1 MHEEKMNCCIPEWK
15 DPCNCHDT
23 PNFCPPPK
31 PPFCPQPPVPSV
43 VQGVSLYEAMQD
55 LNNRVNICIDT
66 YNHVMAENYRTLR
79 NLEKQ
84 AEENGA
90 YYGSCD
96 VYVEEGYSAEE
107 SAAYKIIHK
116 KVVDRRGEP
125 IRLEL
130 HFAYNNTT
138 NSKIEQTIDSASKIE
153 FADKIVIAQPKT
165 DKGWYGNVIWHGA
178 PLPSDPEASLY
189 SVGFTRS
196 GQMKVY
202 SNSVSADR
210 MISDGIENSIGCSGV
225 LVQNGEITDSAW
237 YENIPNYNIQ
247 SSRVLLG
254 QNFTTQEVMI
264 FVTGKENDETKQG
277 MTSLRCAQILKDYGC
292 NLVVEVGEGLSAG
305 AMDKGSLMFTPE
317 NKQMPNAYAFWYISR
332 KCYYKNDYERELAE
346 LVQNYGACIW
356 QGYLNKENILD
367 LRNDLNTEIEE
378 RKNADSVLQDNIDKE
393 QARAEEAERV
403 LQENIDKEQARAE
416 AAEDLLDKAIKA
428 EQARAE
434 ERENEIEANLNTEI
448 DRAKE
453 AERVLQANLD
463 KETAER
469 KAEDSVLSE
478 RINAEQERAEAA
490 ETTLQANIEKE
501 ENRATEAER
510 VLQANINKE
519 QARAENAEQTL
530 QTNIDKEVSRA
541 TTAEDLLDKAIKAE
555 QARAEERE
563 NEIEANLNTEIDRAK
578 EAERVLQANLDKETA
593 ERKAEDSV
601 LSERI
606 NAEQERAEA
615 AETTLQANIEKEEN
629 RATEAERVLQAN
641 INKEQAR
648 AENAE
653 QTLQTNIDKEVSRAT
668 TAEDNL
674 RDSLSAEA
682 TARINADNDLQ
693 SKIEQETTERKA
705 ADNVL
710 QENITKE
717 ETARISAVNAVQS
730 NLDEEIDNR
739 KAADQELE
747 TRINGTITA
756 LTTRV
761 TTLETN
767 VKNLQDLTVTLQEQM
782 TALDTTVSSLSNLIS
797 TIETALNNVKTDVNN
812 IKIELAGIKDG
823 SIDLPYIKRV
833 DGTGTGTHHLENLI
847 ISGDETVD
855 SLEVLTTCTVPEPTA
870 DSNAAT
876 KKYVDEKVYLLH
888 NLNFCNTIK
897 GWTFPTGFNTEYTIL
912 TTDYDPVKAKK
923 AEIIKLS
930 VPDSVGISFIT
941 LVKGYNSNFYGNGMF
956 WNYGQNAY
964 VNQTVELRF
973 AVDNA
978 AVLSFRHGN
987 TCSEPPTKD
996 YNLANKKYVDDNYLP
1011 LAGGTMAT
1019 SETNPAT
1026 ITWDMSNVNKANR
1039 APFINVDCSSWK
1051 DSETNYFSIK
1061 GTNLAGNEVE
1071 LFMNKNDLYI
1081 QNNTRN
1087 YNMKMGAAGITLNRE
1102 SSQNCFITAT
1112 NNNLRIDGLITPALD
1127 NQAANKKYVDD
1138 KVNAFKNITVTSES
1152 PNNYNAVV
1160 EWDGSSNLTLPEN
1173 VNFSTP
1179 ILLVWLP
1186 LYDKNNEDVSTY
1198 VPIYASHPIPALPID
1213 YYASTARVGISTGA
1227 NIDVKI
1233 DYSNGSITLQPIK

>member
-1 MHEEKMNCCIPEWK
+1 MHDEKMNCCIPDWK

-43 VQGVSLYEAMQD
+43 VQGMSLYEAMQD
-55 LNNRVNICIDT
+55 LSNRVNICIDT

-90 YYGSCD
+90 YYGPCD

-254 QNFTTQEVMI
+254 QNFTTQEVMFFI
-264 FVTGKENDETKQG
+264 TGKENDENKQG

-292 NLVVEVGEGLSAG
+292 NLVVEIGEGLSAG
-305 AMDKGSLMFTPE
+305 AMDKGSLLFTPE

-434 ERENEIEANLNTEI
+434 ERENTIEANLNTEI
-448 DRAKE
+448 NRAKE
-453 AERVLQANLD
+453 AERVLQENLD

-501 ENRATEAER
+501 ET
-510 VLQANINKE
+510 
-519 QARAENAEQTL
+519 
-530 QTNIDKEVSRA
+530 
-541 TTAEDLLDKAIKAE
+541 
-555 QARAEERE
+555 
-563 NEIEANLNTEIDRAK
+563 
-578 EAERVLQANLDKETA
+578 
-593 ERKAEDSV
+593 
-601 LSERI
+601 
-606 NAEQERAEA
+606 
-615 AETTLQANIEKEEN
+615 

-693 SKIEQETTERKA
+693 SKIEQESTERKA

-767 VKNLQDLTVTLQEQM
+767 VKNLQDLTVTLQQQM

-812 IKIELAGIKDG
+812 IKIEIAGIKDG
-823 SIDLPYIKRV
+823 SVDLPYIKRV

-855 SLEVLTTCTVPEPTA
+855 SLEVLTNCTVPEPTA

-876 KKYVDEKVYLLH
+876 KKYVDEKVYLLY

-912 TTDYDPVKAKK
+912 ATDYDPVKAKK

-930 VPDSVGISFIT
+930 VPDRVGISFIT
-941 LVKGYNSNFYGNGMF
+941 LVKGYSNNFYGNGMF

-964 VNQTVELRF
+964 VNQTVELAF
-973 AVDNA
+973 AIDNA

-987 TCSEPPTKD
+987 TCSEAPTKD
-996 YNLANKKYVDDNYLP
+996 YNLANKKYVDDKTDAYLP

-1026 ITWDMSNVNKANR
+1026 ITWDMSNVTKENR

-1061 GTNLAGNEVE
+1061 GTNLGGNEIE

-1127 NQAANKKYVDD
+1127 TQAANKKYVDD
-1138 KVNAFKNITVTSES
+1138 QVNAFKNITVLSENQ
-1152 PNNYNAVV
+1152 NNYNAVL
-1160 EWDGSSNLTLPEN
+1160 EWDGSTDLTLPEQ

-1179 ILLVWLP
+1179 IMLLWLP
-1186 LYDKNNEDVSTY
+1186 LYNKLNEEVSTY
-1198 VPIYASHPIPALPID
+1198 VPIYKSQPVPMLPAK
-1213 YYASTARVGISTGA
+1213 YYAPTAKVGISTGA
-1227 NIDVKI
+1227 NIDVHI
-1233 DYSNGSITLQPIK
+1233 DDSDGSISLIPIK

>member
-1 MHEEKMNCCIPEWK
+1 MHDKYFDEFK
-15 DPCNCHDT
+15 PCEHDDFKHCDCHDT
-23 PNFCPPPK
+23 PNFCPPPQ

-43 VQGVSLYEAMQD
+43 VQGMSLYNVVND
-55 LNNRVNICIDT
+55 LSRRVNVCIDT
-66 YNHVMAENYRTLR
+66 YNHVMAENYKTLR

-84 AEENGA
+84 AEENGS
-90 YYGSCD
+90 YYGNCE
-96 VYVEEGYSAEE
+96 VWIEEGYSAEE

-116 KVVDRRGEP
+116 NVVDRRGEP

-138 NSKIEQTIDSASKIE
+138 NSKIEQSIDSASKIE
-153 FADKIVIAQPKT
+153 LADKIFIAQPKT

-202 SNSVSADR
+202 SNSVSVDR
-210 MISDGIENSIGCSGV
+210 MISDGIENSMGCSGV

-237 YENIPNYNIQ
+237 YENIPDYNIQ
-247 SSRVLLG
+247 SSRILLG

-264 FVTGKENDETKQG
+264 FVTGKENDENKQG

-292 NLVVEVGEGLSAG
+292 NLVVEIGEGLNAG
-305 AMDKGSLMFTPE
+305 AMDKGSLLFTPE

-332 KCYYKNDYERELAE
+332 KCYYRNDYERELAE
-346 LVQNYGACIW
+346 LVQNYGACMW

-367 LRNDLNTEIEE
+367 LRDDLNTEIEE
-378 RKNADSVLQDNIDKE
+378 RKNADSVLQGNIDKE

-403 LQENIDKEQARAE
+403 LQENIDKEQERAE

-434 ERENEIEANLNTEI
+434 GRENEIETNLNAEI
-448 DRAKE
+448 TRAKE
-453 AERVLQANLD
+453 AERVLQENIDKEQARAEAAETLLQQNLD

-469 KAEDSVLSE
+469 KAEDSKLSE

-490 ETTLQANIEKE
+490 ETLLQSNIEKE

-510 VLQANINKE
+510 VLQSNINKE
-519 QARAENAEQTL
+519 QARAEAAEQAL

-541 TTAEDLLDKAIKAE
+541 TTAEDA
-555 QARAEERE
+555 
-563 NEIEANLNTEIDRAK
+563 
-578 EAERVLQANLDKETA
+578 
-593 ERKAEDSV
+593 
-601 LSERI
+601 
-606 NAEQERAEA
+606 
-615 AETTLQANIEKEEN
+615 
-629 RATEAERVLQAN
+629 
-641 INKEQAR
+641 
-648 AENAE
+648 
-653 QTLQTNIDKEVSRAT
+653 
-668 TAEDNL
+668 L

-739 KAADQELE
+739 KAADQALE
-747 TRINGTITA
+747 TRINATITA
-756 LTTRV
+756 LTARV
-761 TTLETN
+761 ETLEGNIVTLTSLTN
-767 VKNLQDLTVTLQEQM
+767 KLQEQM

-812 IKIELAGIKDG
+812 IKLEILGIKDG

-855 SLEVLTTCTVPEPTA
+855 SLDVLTSCTVPEPTA

-876 KKYVDEKVYLLH
+876 KKYVDDKVYNYINN
-888 NLNFCNTIK
+888 NLIDTIK
-897 GWTFPTGFNTEYTIL
+897 LWVYPTNYNQEIAL
-912 TTDYDPVKAKK
+912 TDYGVTTEVQNKFKK
-923 AEIIKLS
+923 AAFINVKLPAKTGTENYAS
-930 VPDSVGISFIT
+930 LAVQYD
-941 LVKGYNSNFYGNGMF
+941 
-956 WNYGQNAY
+956 NYGTATSAVGQAKIFANNQNAY
-964 VNQTVELRF
+964 VDVIITISF
-973 AVDNA
+973 DNWGMTINPDWHHMFTNPEKEYDA
-978 AVLSFRHGN
+978 
-987 TCSEPPTKD
+987 
-996 YNLANKKYVDDNYLP
+996 ANKQYVDDKVGAYLP

-1026 ITWDMSNVNKANR
+1026 INWDMTKVSKANR
-1039 APFINVDCSSWK
+1039 APFINVDCSNWSGTDAK
-1051 DSETNYFSIK
+1051 YFSVK
-1061 GTNLAGNEVE
+1061 GTNLGSNNMEFCMDING
-1071 LFMNKNDLYI
+1071 LQLK
-1081 QNNTRN
+1081 NNTQN
-1087 YNMKMGAAGITLNRE
+1087 SSVNMQGGGIVLTRE
-1102 SSQNCFITAT
+1102 ESQNCAIEAT
-1112 NNNLRIDGLITPALD
+1112 NNNLLIRGLKTPTLD

-1138 KVNAFKNITVTSES
+1138 QVSAFKNIAVVSK
-1152 PNNYNAVV
+1152 NQVNYNAVI
-1160 EWDGSSNLTLPEN
+1160 EWNGSSRLTLPEK

-1179 ILLVWLP
+1179 IMFLWLP
-1186 LYDKNNEDVSTY
+1186 LYDKTEQYVSAFAPIFKSQAVPMLPAEY
-1198 VPIYASHPIPALPID
+1198 VTIP
-1213 YYASTARVGISTGA
+1213 TKVGTNKNT
-1227 NIDVKI
+1227 NIDIKI
-1233 DYSNGSITLQPIK
+1233 GYADDGTITLIPLK

>member
-1 MHEEKMNCCIPEWK
+1 MHDKFFDEFK
-15 DPCNCHDT
+15 PCDRDEFNQCDCHDT
-23 PNFCPPPK
+23 PNFCPPPQ
-31 PPFCPQPPVPSV
+31 PPFCPQPPAPSV
-43 VQGVSLYEAMQD
+43 VQGMSLYEVVND
-55 LNNRVNICIDT
+55 LSRRVNVCIDT
-66 YNHVMAENYRTLR
+66 YNHVMAENYKTLR

-84 AEENGA
+84 AEENGS
-90 YYGSCD
+90 YYGNCE
-96 VYVEEGYSAEE
+96 VWVEEGYSAEE

-138 NSKIEQTIDSASKIE
+138 NSKIEQSIDSASKIE
-153 FADKIVIAQPKT
+153 LADKIIIAQPKT

-202 SNSVSADR
+202 SNSASVDR
-210 MISDGIENSIGCSGV
+210 MISDGIENSMGCSGV

-237 YENIPNYNIQ
+237 YENIPDYNIQ

-264 FVTGKENDETKQG
+264 FVTGKENDESKQG

-292 NLVVEVGEGLSAG
+292 NLVVEIGEGLNAG
-305 AMDKGSLMFTPE
+305 AMDKGSLLFTPE

-332 KCYYKNDYERELAE
+332 KCYYRNDYERELAE
-346 LVQNYGACIW
+346 LVQNYGACMW

-367 LRNDLNTEIEE
+367 LRDDLNTEIEE

-434 ERENEIEANLNTEI
+434 GRENEIETNLNTEI
-448 DRAKE
+448 TRAKE
-453 AERVLQANLD
+453 AERVLQENIDKEQARAEAAETLLQQNLD

-469 KAEDSVLSE
+469 KAEDSKLSE

-490 ETTLQANIEKE
+490 ETLLQSNIEKE
-501 ENRATEAER
+501 EKRATEAER
-510 VLQANINKE
+510 VLQANIDKE
-519 QARAENAEQTL
+519 QARAEAAEQTL

-541 TTAEDLLDKAIKAE
+541 TTAEDA
-555 QARAEERE
+555 
-563 NEIEANLNTEIDRAK
+563 
-578 EAERVLQANLDKETA
+578 
-593 ERKAEDSV
+593 
-601 LSERI
+601 
-606 NAEQERAEA
+606 
-615 AETTLQANIEKEEN
+615 
-629 RATEAERVLQAN
+629 
-641 INKEQAR
+641 
-648 AENAE
+648 
-653 QTLQTNIDKEVSRAT
+653 
-668 TAEDNL
+668 L

-693 SKIEQETTERKA
+693 SKIEQESTERKA

-739 KAADQELE
+739 KAADQALE
-747 TRINGTITA
+747 TRINATITA
-756 LTTRV
+756 LTARV
-761 TTLETN
+761 ETLEGNIVTLTSLTN
-767 VKNLQDLTVTLQEQM
+767 KLQEQM

-812 IKIELAGIKDG
+812 IKLELIGIKDG
-823 SIDLPYIKRV
+823 SVDLPYIKRV

-855 SLEVLTTCTVPEPTA
+855 SLDVLTSCTVPEPTA
-870 DSNAAT
+870 NTNAAT
-876 KKYVDEKVYLLH
+876 KKYVDDKVYNYINN
-888 NLNFCNTIK
+888 NLINTIK
-897 GWTFPTGFNTEYTIL
+897 LWSYPANYNQEIALTDYGV
-912 TTDYDPVKAKK
+912 TTDVQNKFKK
-923 AEIIKLS
+923 AAFINIKLPAKTGTENYAS
-930 VPDSVGISFIT
+930 LAVQ
-941 LVKGYNSNFYGNGMF
+941 YN
-956 WNYGQNAY
+956 NYGDPTSAVGQGKIFAGNQNAY
-964 VNQTVELRF
+964 ADVIITI
-973 AVDNA
+973 
-978 AVLSFRHGN
+978 SFDRWVMSISPDWHHMFTN
-987 TCSEPPTKD
+987 PEKEYD
-996 YNLANKKYVDDNYLP
+996 AANKQYVDDKADGYLP

-1019 SETNPAT
+1019 SETNSAT
-1026 ITWDMSNVNKANR
+1026 INWDMSNVAVASR
-1039 APFINVDCSSWK
+1039 APFIIVDCSRWTN
-1051 DSETNYFSIK
+1051 SETKYFIIK
-1061 GTNLAGNEVE
+1061 GTNLGGNEIE
-1071 LFMNKNDLYI
+1071 LFMTKYGLFLK
-1081 QNNTRN
+1081 NNTKD
-1087 YNMKMGAAGITLNRE
+1087 YSMEMGAGGITFTRE
-1102 SSQNCFITAT
+1102 TSQNCYISAT
-1112 NNNLRIDGLITPALD
+1112 NNNLRIDGLITPALA

-1138 KVNAFKNITVTSES
+1138 QVAAFKNIVVLSEDQD
-1152 PNNYNAVV
+1152 NYNAVLA
-1160 EWDGSSNLTLPEN
+1160 WDGSSALTLPVE

-1179 ILLVWLP
+1179 ILLLRLP
-1186 LYDKNNEDVSTY
+1186 LYDKLDQDVNTF
-1198 VPIYASHPIPALPID
+1198 VPIFASQPVPTLPAI
-1213 YYASTARVGISTGA
+1213 YYGSTAKVGISTGT
-1227 NIDVKI
+1227 NIDVAI
-1233 DYSNGSITLQPIK
+1233 SDSSGSITLTPLK

>member
-1 MHEEKMNCCIPEWK
+1 MHDNKMDCGMPEWN

-43 VQGVSLYEAMQD
+43 VQGMSLYEAMQD
-55 LNNRVNICIDT
+55 LSNRVNICIDT

-84 AEENGA
+84 AEENGS
-90 YYGSCD
+90 YYGPCD
-96 VYVEEGYSAEE
+96 IYVEEGYSAEE

-138 NSKIEQTIDSASKIE
+138 NSKIEQSIDSASKIE
-153 FADKIVIAQPKT
+153 LADKIFIAQPKT

-202 SNSVSADR
+202 SNSVTADR
-210 MISDGIENSIGCSGV
+210 MISDGIENSMGCSGV

-237 YENIPNYNIQ
+237 YENIPDYNIQ

-264 FVTGKENDETKQG
+264 FVTGKENDENKQG

-292 NLVVEVGEGLSAG
+292 NLVVEISEGLNAG
-305 AMDKGSLMFTPE
+305 AMDKGSLLFTPE
-317 NKQMPNAYAFWYISR
+317 DKQMPNAYAFWYISR
-332 KCYYKNDYERELAE
+332 KCHYRNDYERELAE
-346 LVQNYGACIW
+346 LVQNYGACMW

-378 RKNADSVLQDNIDKE
+378 RKNADGVLQENIDKE

-403 LQENIDKEQARAE
+403 LQENIDKEQQRAE

-434 ERENEIEANLNTEI
+434 GRENEIESNLNTEI
-448 DRAKE
+448 TRAKE
-453 AERVLQANLD
+453 AERVLQENIDKEQARAEAAETLLQQNLD

-469 KAEDSVLSE
+469 KAEDSKLSE
-478 RINAEQERAEAA
+478 RINTEQERAEAA
-490 ETTLQANIEKE
+490 EALLQSNIEKE
-501 ENRATEAER
+501 ETRATEAER

-519 QARAENAEQTL
+519 QARAEAAEQTL

-541 TTAEDLLDKAIKAE
+541 TTAEDA
-555 QARAEERE
+555 
-563 NEIEANLNTEIDRAK
+563 
-578 EAERVLQANLDKETA
+578 
-593 ERKAEDSV
+593 
-601 LSERI
+601 
-606 NAEQERAEA
+606 
-615 AETTLQANIEKEEN
+615 
-629 RATEAERVLQAN
+629 
-641 INKEQAR
+641 
-648 AENAE
+648 
-653 QTLQTNIDKEVSRAT
+653 
-668 TAEDNL
+668 L

-682 TARINADNDLQ
+682 TARINADNELQ

-717 ETARISAVNAVQS
+717 ETARVSAVNAVQS

-739 KAADQELE
+739 KAADQALE
-747 TRINGTITA
+747 IRINATITA

-812 IKIELAGIKDG
+812 IKIEIAGIKDG
-823 SIDLPYIKRV
+823 SVDLPYIKRV

-855 SLEVLTTCTVPEPTA
+855 SLEVLTSCSVPEPTA
-870 DSNAAT
+870 DTNAAT
-876 KKYVDEKVYLLH
+876 KKYVDDK
-888 NLNFCNTIK
+888 
-897 GWTFPTGFNTEYTIL
+897 TG
-912 TTDYDPVKAKK
+912 A
-923 AEIIKLS
+923 
-930 VPDSVGISFIT
+930 
-941 LVKGYNSNFYGNGMF
+941 
-956 WNYGQNAY
+956 
-964 VNQTVELRF
+964 
-973 AVDNA
+973 
-978 AVLSFRHGN
+978 
-987 TCSEPPTKD
+987 
-996 YNLANKKYVDDNYLP
+996 YLP

-1019 SETNPAT
+1019 SETNSAT
-1026 ITWDMSNVNKANR
+1026 ITWDMNNVNIANR
-1039 APFINVDCSSWK
+1039 APFISVDCSNWK
-1051 DSETNYFSIK
+1051 NSETKYFTIK
-1061 GTNLAGNEVE
+1061 GTNLGGNEVE
-1071 LFMNKNDLYI
+1071 LFMSKQGLYI
-1081 QNNTRN
+1081 ENNSKN
-1087 YNMKMGAAGITLNRE
+1087 YSMNMGAAGITLNRE
-1102 SSQNCFITAT
+1102 TSQDCTISAT
-1112 NNNLRIDGLITPALD
+1112 NNNLRVRGLQAPYFDTDAATKKYVDDKVYNYIDNNLINTIKLWTYPTNYNQEITLTDYGVTADVQNNFKKAAFINVKLPAKTGTD
-1127 NQAANKKYVDD
+1127 NYASLAVQHNNNGTATSAVGQAKIFANNQNAYADVIITISFDNWTMSINPDWHHMFTNPEKDYDAANKKYVDD
-1138 KVNAFKNITVTSES
+1138 KVAAFKNITVISENQ
-1152 PNNYNAVV
+1152 NNYNAVL
-1160 EWDGSSNLTLPEN
+1160 EWDGTSDLTLPEN

-1179 ILLVWLP
+1179 IMLLRLP
-1186 LYDKNNEDVSTY
+1186 LYNKQDEDVSTF
-1198 VPIYASHPIPALPID
+1198 VPIYASQPVPMLPAK
-1213 YYASTARVGISTGA
+1213 YYSTTTKVGISTGT
-1227 NIDVKI
+1227 NIDVQI
-1233 DYSNGSITLQPIK
+1233 DDSDGSITLTPIK

>member
-416 AAEDLLDKAIKA
+416 A
-428 EQARAE
+428 
-434 ERENEIEANLNTEI
+434 
-448 DRAKE
+448 
-453 AERVLQANLD
+453 
-463 KETAER
+463 
-469 KAEDSVLSE
+469 
-478 RINAEQERAEAA
+478 
-490 ETTLQANIEKE
+490 
-501 ENRATEAER
+501 
-510 VLQANINKE
+510 
-519 QARAENAEQTL
+519 
-530 QTNIDKEVSRA
+530 
-541 TTAEDLLDKAIKAE
+541 AEDLLDKAIKAE

>member
-43 VQGVSLYEAMQD
+43 VQGMSLYEAMQD
-55 LNNRVNICIDT
+55 LSNRVNICIDT

-416 AAEDLLDKAIKA
+416 A
-428 EQARAE
+428 
-434 ERENEIEANLNTEI
+434 
-448 DRAKE
+448 
-453 AERVLQANLD
+453 
-463 KETAER
+463 
-469 KAEDSVLSE
+469 S
-478 RINAEQERAEAA
+478 
-490 ETTLQANIEKE
+490 
-501 ENRATEAER
+501 
-510 VLQANINKE
+510 
-519 QARAENAEQTL
+519 
-530 QTNIDKEVSRA
+530 
-541 TTAEDLLDKAIKAE
+541 EDLLDKAIKAE

-847 ISGDETVD
+847 IGGDETVD

-876 KKYVDEKVYLLH
+876 KKYVDEKVYLLY

-964 VNQTVELRF
+964 VNQTVELSF

-1198 VPIYASHPIPALPID
+1198 VPIYASHPIPALPIA

-1233 DYSNGSITLQPIK
+1233 DYSNGLITLQPIK

>member
-1 MHEEKMNCCIPEWK
+1 MHDEKMNCCVPDWK

-43 VQGVSLYEAMQD
+43 VQGMSLYEAMQD
-55 LNNRVNICIDT
+55 LSNRVNICIDT

-90 YYGSCD
+90 YYGPCD

-202 SNSVSADR
+202 SNSVTADR

-225 LVQNGEITDSAW
+225 LVQNGEITDSVW
-237 YENIPNYNIQ
+237 YENIPNYNVQ

-254 QNFTTQEVMI
+254 QNFTTQEVMF
-264 FVTGKENDETKQG
+264 FVTGKENDESKQG

-292 NLVVEVGEGLSAG
+292 NLVVEIGEGLSAG
-305 AMDKGSLMFTPE
+305 AMDKGSLMFVPE
-317 NKQMPNAYAFWYISR
+317 NKEMPNAYAFWYISR

-393 QARAEEAERV
+393 QARAEEAERI

-434 ERENEIEANLNTEI
+434 GRENEIEANLNTEI
-448 DRAKE
+448 NRAKE
-453 AERVLQANLD
+453 AERVLQENIDKEQQRAEAAEQTLQANID

-501 ENRATEAER
+501 ET
-510 VLQANINKE
+510 
-519 QARAENAEQTL
+519 
-530 QTNIDKEVSRA
+530 
-541 TTAEDLLDKAIKAE
+541 
-555 QARAEERE
+555 
-563 NEIEANLNTEIDRAK
+563 
-578 EAERVLQANLDKETA
+578 
-593 ERKAEDSV
+593 
-601 LSERI
+601 
-606 NAEQERAEA
+606 
-615 AETTLQANIEKEEN
+615 

-693 SKIEQETTERKA
+693 SKIEQESTERKA

-812 IKIELAGIKDG
+812 IKIEIAGIKDG
-823 SIDLPYIKRV
+823 SVDLPYIKRV

-847 ISGDETVD
+847 ITGDETVD

-870 DSNAAT
+870 DSDAAT
-876 KKYVDEKVYLLH
+876 KKYVDEKVYLLY

-912 TTDYDPVKAKK
+912 ATDYDPVKAKK

-964 VNQTVELRF
+964 VNQTVELTF

-987 TCSEPPTKD
+987 TCGEPPTKD

-1026 ITWDMSNVNKANR
+1026 ITWNMNNVDKANR
-1039 APFINVDCSSWK
+1039 APFINVICNLWK
-1051 DSETNYFSIK
+1051 DSETKYFTIT
-1061 GTNLAGNEVE
+1061 GTNLGGNVVE
-1071 LFMNKNDLYI
+1071 LFMNKEGLYI
-1081 QNNTRN
+1081 QNNTKN
-1087 YNMKMGAAGITLNRE
+1087 YFMNMGAAGITLNRE
-1102 SSQNCFITAT
+1102 ASQNCFISAT
-1112 NNNLRIDGLITPALD
+1112 NNNLRIDGLITPVLD

-1138 KVNAFKNITVTSES
+1138 QVNAFKNITVLSES
-1152 PNNYNAVV
+1152 QTNYNAVL
-1160 EWDGSSNLTLPEN
+1160 EWDGSTDLSLPER

-1179 ILLVWLP
+1179 IMLLWLP
-1186 LYDKNNEDVSTY
+1186 LYNKLNEEVSTY
-1198 VPIYASHPIPALPID
+1198 VPIYKSQPVPMLPAK
-1213 YYASTARVGISTGA
+1213 YYAATAKVGISTGT
-1227 NIDVKI
+1227 NIDVQI
-1233 DYSNGSITLQPIK
+1233 DDSDGYITLAPIK

>member
-1 MHEEKMNCCIPEWK
+1 MHDKFFNEFNPCGHDEFNQ
-15 DPCNCHDT
+15 CNCRDT
-23 PNFCPPPK
+23 PNFCPPPQ
-31 PPFCPQPPVPSV
+31 PPFCPQPPAPSV
-43 VQGVSLYEAMQD
+43 VQGMSLYEVVND
-55 LNNRVNICIDT
+55 LSRRVNVCIDT
-66 YNHVMAENYRTLR
+66 YNHVMAENYKTLR

-84 AEENGA
+84 AEENGS
-90 YYGSCD
+90 YYGNCE
-96 VYVEEGYSAEE
+96 VWVEEGYSAEE

-138 NSKIEQTIDSASKIE
+138 NSKIEQSIASASKIE
-153 FADKIVIAQPKT
+153 LADKIIIAQPKT

-178 PLPSDPEASLY
+178 PLPSDPEAGLY

-202 SNSVSADR
+202 SNSVSVDR
-210 MISDGIENSIGCSGV
+210 MISDGIENSMGCSGV
-225 LVQNGEITDSAW
+225 LVQNGEITDTAW
-237 YENIPNYNIQ
+237 YENIPDYNIQ

-264 FVTGKENDETKQG
+264 FVTGKENDESKQG

-292 NLVVEVGEGLSAG
+292 NLVVEIGEGLNAG
-305 AMDKGSLMFTPE
+305 AMDKGSLLFTPE

-332 KCYYKNDYERELAE
+332 KCYYRNDYERELAE
-346 LVQNYGACIW
+346 LVQNYGACMW

-367 LRNDLNTEIEE
+367 LRDDLNTEIEE

-403 LQENIDKEQARAE
+403 LQENIDKEQERAE

-434 ERENEIEANLNTEI
+434 GRENEIETNLNAEI
-448 DRAKE
+448 TRAKE
-453 AERVLQANLD
+453 AERVLQENIDKEQARAEAAETLLQQNLD

-469 KAEDSVLSE
+469 KAEDSKLSE

-490 ETTLQANIEKE
+490 ETLLQSNIEKE

-510 VLQANINKE
+510 VLQSNINKE
-519 QARAENAEQTL
+519 QARAEAAEQAL

-541 TTAEDLLDKAIKAE
+541 TTAED
-555 QARAEERE
+555 
-563 NEIEANLNTEIDRAK
+563 T
-578 EAERVLQANLDKETA
+578 
-593 ERKAEDSV
+593 
-601 LSERI
+601 
-606 NAEQERAEA
+606 
-615 AETTLQANIEKEEN
+615 
-629 RATEAERVLQAN
+629 
-641 INKEQAR
+641 
-648 AENAE
+648 
-653 QTLQTNIDKEVSRAT
+653 
-668 TAEDNL
+668 L

-739 KAADQELE
+739 KAADQALE
-747 TRINGTITA
+747 TRINATITA
-756 LTTRV
+756 LTARV
-761 TTLETN
+761 ETLEGNIVTLTSLTN
-767 VKNLQDLTVTLQEQM
+767 KLQEQM

-812 IKIELAGIKDG
+812 IKLEILGIKDG
-823 SIDLPYIKRV
+823 SIDFPYIKRV

-855 SLEVLTTCTVPEPTA
+855 SLDVLTSCTVPEPTA
-870 DSNAAT
+870 NTNAAT
-876 KKYVDEKVYLLH
+876 KKYVDDKVYNYINNILI
-888 NLNFCNTIK
+888 NTIK
-897 GWTFPTGFNTEYTIL
+897 LWVYPTNYNQEIVL
-912 TTDYDPVKAKK
+912 TDYGVTTEVQNKFKK
-923 AEIIKLS
+923 AAFINVKLPAKTGTENYAS
-930 VPDSVGISFIT
+930 LAVQYD
-941 LVKGYNSNFYGNGMF
+941 
-956 WNYGQNAY
+956 NYGTATSAVGQAKIFANNQNAY
-964 VNQTVELRF
+964 VDVIITISF
-973 AVDNA
+973 DNWVMSINPDWHHMFTNPEKEYDA
-978 AVLSFRHGN
+978 
-987 TCSEPPTKD
+987 
-996 YNLANKKYVDDNYLP
+996 ANKQYVDDKVGVYLP

-1026 ITWDMSNVNKANR
+1026 INWDMKKVNKASR
-1039 APFINVDCSSWK
+1039 APFIDVDCSNWSGTDAK
-1051 DSETNYFSIK
+1051 YFSVK
-1061 GTNLAGNEVE
+1061 GTNYGSNDVE
-1071 LFMNKNDLYI
+1071 FCMNINGLQLK
-1081 QNNTRN
+1081 NNTQN
-1087 YNMKMGAAGITLNRE
+1087 SSVLMQGGGIALTRE
-1102 SSQNCFITAT
+1102 ESQNCEIEAT
-1112 NNNLRIDGLITPALD
+1112 NNNLLIRGLKTPTLD

-1138 KVNAFKNITVTSES
+1138 QVSAFKNIAVVSK
-1152 PNNYNAVV
+1152 NQHNYNAVL
-1160 EWDGSSNLTLPEN
+1160 EWNGSSRLTLPEK

-1179 ILLVWLP
+1179 IMFLWLP
-1186 LYDKNNEDVSTY
+1186 LYDKIDQGLSAF
-1198 VPIYASHPIPALPID
+1198 VPIFKIQAVPMLPAEYVTIPTKVGTNKNTNID
-1213 YYASTARVGISTGA
+1213 IKIYYADDGT
-1227 NIDVKI
+1227 
-1233 DYSNGSITLQPIK
+1233 ITLIPLK

>member
-1 MHEEKMNCCIPEWK
+1 MHDERMNCGMPDWK

-43 VQGVSLYEAMQD
+43 VQGMSLYEAMQD
-55 LNNRVNICIDT
+55 LSNRVNICIDT

-90 YYGSCD
+90 YYSPCD

-202 SNSVSADR
+202 SNSVSTDR
-210 MISDGIENSIGCSGV
+210 MISDGIENSMGCSGV

-237 YENIPNYNIQ
+237 YENIPNYNVQ
-247 SSRVLLG
+247 TSRVLLG

-264 FVTGKENDETKQG
+264 FVTGKENDESKQG

-292 NLVVEVGEGLSAG
+292 NLVVEIGEGLNAG

-317 NKQMPNAYAFWYISR
+317 DKQMPNAYAFWYISR
-332 KCYYKNDYERELAE
+332 KCYYRNDYERELAE

-378 RKNADSVLQDNIDKE
+378 RKNADSVLQDNIDQE

-434 ERENEIEANLNTEI
+434 NRENEIEAGLNQEI
-448 DRAKE
+448 NRAKE
-453 AERVLQANLD
+453 AEHVLQENIDKEQARAEAAETLLQQNIN

-510 VLQANINKE
+510 VLQ
-519 QARAENAEQTL
+519 
-530 QTNIDKEVSRA
+530 S
-541 TTAEDLLDKAIKAE
+541 
-555 QARAEERE
+555 
-563 NEIEANLNTEIDRAK
+563 
-578 EAERVLQANLDKETA
+578 
-593 ERKAEDSV
+593 
-601 LSERI
+601 
-606 NAEQERAEA
+606 
-615 AETTLQANIEKEEN
+615 
-629 RATEAERVLQAN
+629 N

-812 IKIELAGIKDG
+812 IKIDITSIKTELAGIKDG
-823 SIDLPYIKRV
+823 SVDLPYIKRV

-847 ISGDETVD
+847 VTGDETVD

-870 DSNAAT
+870 NSNAAT
-876 KKYVDEKVYLLH
+876 KKYVDEYFQTLYCEDE
-888 NLNFCNTIK
+888 NGMYAINNTT
-897 GWTFPTGFNTEYTIL
+897 TFDVGGSGSKLISTTIRTFIPTGTGTEDKLYTTDREFLNLTFIQNAKHNTHQLTYKLQRSPFSYGTQLVFVGVVFIDCNLL
-912 TTDYDPVKAKK
+912 TTAFCP
-923 AEIIKLS
+923 AECSINIELDT
-930 VPDSVGISFIT
+930 VNEQ
-941 LVKGYNSNFYGNGMF
+941 GYY
-956 WNYGQNAY
+956 
-964 VNQTVELRF
+964 R
-973 AVDNA
+973 
-978 AVLSFRHGN
+978 
-987 TCSEPPTKD
+987 
-996 YNLANKKYVDDNYLP
+996 
-1011 LAGGTMAT
+1011 
-1019 SETNPAT
+1019 AT
-1026 ITWDMSNVNKANR
+1026 ISLSPVILST
-1039 APFINVDCSSWK
+1039 
-1051 DSETNYFSIK
+1051 
-1061 GTNLAGNEVE
+1061 
-1071 LFMNKNDLYI
+1071 
-1081 QNNTRN
+1081 
-1087 YNMKMGAAGITLNRE
+1087 
-1102 SSQNCFITAT
+1102 
-1112 NNNLRIDGLITPALD
+1112 TP
-1127 NQAANKKYVDD
+1127 N
-1138 KVNAFKNITVTSES
+1138 
-1152 PNNYNAVV
+1152 
-1160 EWDGSSNLTLPEN
+1160 
-1173 VNFSTP
+1173 
-1179 ILLVWLP
+1179 
-1186 LYDKNNEDVSTY
+1186 
-1198 VPIYASHPIPALPID
+1198 
-1213 YYASTARVGISTGA
+1213 
-1227 NIDVKI
+1227 
-1233 DYSNGSITLQPIK
+1233 

>member
-1 MHEEKMNCCIPEWK
+1 MHDEKMNCCIPEWK

-43 VQGVSLYEAMQD
+43 VQGMSLYEAMQD
-55 LNNRVNICIDT
+55 LSNRVNICIDT

-90 YYGSCD
+90 YYGPCD

-541 TTAEDLLDKAIKAE
+541 TTAED
-555 QARAEERE
+555 
-563 NEIEANLNTEIDRAK
+563 
-578 EAERVLQANLDKETA
+578 
-593 ERKAEDSV
+593 
-601 LSERI
+601 
-606 NAEQERAEA
+606 
-615 AETTLQANIEKEEN
+615 
-629 RATEAERVLQAN
+629 
-641 INKEQAR
+641 
-648 AENAE
+648 
-653 QTLQTNIDKEVSRAT
+653 
-668 TAEDNL
+668 NL

-833 DGTGTGTHHLENLI
+833 DGAGTGTHHLENLI

-912 TTDYDPVKAKK
+912 ATDYDPVKAK
-923 AEIIKLS
+923 
-930 VPDSVGISFIT
+930 T
-941 LVKGYNSNFYGNGMF
+941 
-956 WNYGQNAY
+956 
-964 VNQTVELRF
+964 
-973 AVDNA
+973 A
-978 AVLSFRHGN
+978 AL
-987 TCSEPPTKD
+987 
-996 YNLANKKYVDDNYLP
+996 
-1011 LAGGTMAT
+1011 
-1019 SETNPAT
+1019 
-1026 ITWDMSNVNKANR
+1026 
-1039 APFINVDCSSWK
+1039 
-1051 DSETNYFSIK
+1051 
-1061 GTNLAGNEVE
+1061 
-1071 LFMNKNDLYI
+1071 
-1081 QNNTRN
+1081 
-1087 YNMKMGAAGITLNRE
+1087 
-1102 SSQNCFITAT
+1102 
-1112 NNNLRIDGLITPALD
+1112 
-1127 NQAANKKYVDD
+1127 
-1138 KVNAFKNITVTSES
+1138 
-1152 PNNYNAVV
+1152 
-1160 EWDGSSNLTLPEN
+1160 
-1173 VNFSTP
+1173 
-1179 ILLVWLP
+1179 
-1186 LYDKNNEDVSTY
+1186 
-1198 VPIYASHPIPALPID
+1198 
-1213 YYASTARVGISTGA
+1213 STANLNSTVWFTYA
-1227 NIDVKI
+1227 F
-1233 DYSNGSITLQPIK
+1233 

>member
-1 MHEEKMNCCIPEWK
+1 MHDKFFNEFNPCGHDEFNQ
-15 DPCNCHDT
+15 CNCRDT
-23 PNFCPPPK
+23 PNFCPPPQ
-31 PPFCPQPPVPSV
+31 PPFCPQPPAPSV
-43 VQGVSLYEAMQD
+43 VQGMSLYEVVND
-55 LNNRVNICIDT
+55 LSRRVNVCIDT
-66 YNHVMAENYRTLR
+66 YNHVMAENYKTLR

-84 AEENGA
+84 AEENGS
-90 YYGSCD
+90 YYGNCE
-96 VYVEEGYSAEE
+96 VWVEEGYSAEE

-138 NSKIEQTIDSASKIE
+138 NSKIEQSIASASKIE
-153 FADKIVIAQPKT
+153 LADKIIIAQPKT

-178 PLPSDPEASLY
+178 PLPSDPEAGLY

-202 SNSVSADR
+202 SNSVSVDR
-210 MISDGIENSIGCSGV
+210 MISDGIENSMGCSGV
-225 LVQNGEITDSAW
+225 LVQNGEITDTAW
-237 YENIPNYNIQ
+237 YENIPDYNIQ

-264 FVTGKENDETKQG
+264 FVTGKENDESKQG

-292 NLVVEVGEGLSAG
+292 NLVVEIGEGLNAG
-305 AMDKGSLMFTPE
+305 AMDKGSLLFTPE

-332 KCYYKNDYERELAE
+332 KCYYRNDYERELAE
-346 LVQNYGACIW
+346 LVQNYGACMW

-367 LRNDLNTEIEE
+367 LRDDLNTEIEE

-403 LQENIDKEQARAE
+403 LQENIDKEQERAE

-434 ERENEIEANLNTEI
+434 GRENEIETNLNAEI
-448 DRAKE
+448 TRAKE
-453 AERVLQANLD
+453 AERVLQENIDKEQARAEAAETLLQQNLD

-469 KAEDSVLSE
+469 KAEDSKLSE

-490 ETTLQANIEKE
+490 ETLLQSNIEKE

-510 VLQANINKE
+510 VLQSNINKE
-519 QARAENAEQTL
+519 QARAEAAEQAL

-541 TTAEDLLDKAIKAE
+541 TTAEDA
-555 QARAEERE
+555 
-563 NEIEANLNTEIDRAK
+563 
-578 EAERVLQANLDKETA
+578 
-593 ERKAEDSV
+593 
-601 LSERI
+601 
-606 NAEQERAEA
+606 
-615 AETTLQANIEKEEN
+615 
-629 RATEAERVLQAN
+629 
-641 INKEQAR
+641 
-648 AENAE
+648 
-653 QTLQTNIDKEVSRAT
+653 
-668 TAEDNL
+668 L

-739 KAADQELE
+739 KAADQALE
-747 TRINGTITA
+747 TRINATITA
-756 LTTRV
+756 LTVRV
-761 TTLETN
+761 ETLEGNIVTLTSLTN
-767 VKNLQDLTVTLQEQM
+767 KLQEQM

-812 IKIELAGIKDG
+812 IKLEILGIKDG

-855 SLEVLTTCTVPEPTA
+855 SLDVLTSCTVPEPTA
-870 DSNAAT
+870 NTNAAT
-876 KKYVDEKVYLLH
+876 KKYVDDKVYNYINNILI
-888 NLNFCNTIK
+888 NTIK
-897 GWTFPTGFNTEYTIL
+897 LWVYPTNYNQEIVL
-912 TTDYDPVKAKK
+912 TDYGVTTEVQNKFKK
-923 AEIIKLS
+923 AAFINVKLPAKTGTENYAS
-930 VPDSVGISFIT
+930 LAVQYD
-941 LVKGYNSNFYGNGMF
+941 
-956 WNYGQNAY
+956 NYGTATSAVGQAKIFANNQNAY
-964 VNQTVELRF
+964 VDVIITISF
-973 AVDNA
+973 DNWTMSINSDWHHMFTNPEKEYD
-978 AVLSFRHGN
+978 V
-987 TCSEPPTKD
+987 
-996 YNLANKKYVDDNYLP
+996 ANKQYVDDKVGAYLP

-1026 ITWDMSNVNKANR
+1026 INWDMTKVSKANR
-1039 APFINVDCSSWK
+1039 APFIDVDCSNWSGTDTK
-1051 DSETNYFSIK
+1051 YFSVK
-1061 GTNLAGNEVE
+1061 GTNYGSNDVE
-1071 LFMNKNDLYI
+1071 FCMNINGLQLK
-1081 QNNTRN
+1081 NNTQN
-1087 YNMKMGAAGITLNRE
+1087 SSVLMQGGGIVLTRE
-1102 SSQNCFITAT
+1102 ESQNCEIEAT
-1112 NNNLRIDGLITPALD
+1112 NNNLLIRGLKTPTLD

-1138 KVNAFKNITVTSES
+1138 QVSAFKNIAVVSK
-1152 PNNYNAVV
+1152 NQYNYNAVI
-1160 EWDGSSNLTLPEN
+1160 EWNGSSRLTLPEK

-1179 ILLVWLP
+1179 IMFVWLP
-1186 LYDKNNEDVSTY
+1186 LYDKTDQYVSAFAPIFKSQAVPMLPAEY
-1198 VPIYASHPIPALPID
+1198 VTIP
-1213 YYASTARVGISTGA
+1213 TKVGTNKNT
-1227 NIDVKI
+1227 NIDIKI
-1233 DYSNGSITLQPIK
+1233 AYADDGTITLIPLK